1 MASPSFSRI
10 DKAKIHK
17 ELDKILDYKLSMGPN
32 VKEFEN
38 AFAKRLKIN
47 HAIAMNSCTSTLEAA
62 LNYYNIKG
70 KEVII
75 PTQTFIATGMAV
87 YHAGGIPRFAE
98 IEKKTM
104 SIDYEDVKKRINKN
118 TVGVII
124 VHMAGT
130 LSDDIFKLK
139 KLCRENNLFLIED
152 AAHTPGAKIK
162 SREAG
167 TIGDIGC
174 FSFYPS
180 KVLTAGEGGMLIT
193 NSNKIAKFTRSYQNR
208 GANMSSKKEIY
219 INPSR
224 NVRMTEFAALL
235 GKTQLEHL
243 DLFLK
248 NRRKIA
254 SRYKNKLSNNKKFDI
269 VLPERLEQS
278 ACWKIP
284 LILSKKINRD
294 RVISKLHERNIF
306 ADKAYDPPL
315 HLQPVMRKIFGTF
328 KGQLPKS
335 EKILCSSICLPS
347 HQDMTNEDADYVCK
361 NFLEILET
369 I

>member
-1 MASPSFSRI
+1 MASPSFSKR
-10 DKAKIHK
+10 DKVNIHK

-47 HAIAMNSCTSTLEAA
+47 HAIGMNSCTSTLEAA
-62 LNYYNIKG
+62 LNYFNVRG

-87 YHAGGIPRFAE
+87 YHAGGIPKFAE
-98 IEKKTM
+98 VEEKTL
-104 SIDYEDVKKRINKN
+104 SIDYEDVKKKINKK
-118 TVGVII
+118 TVGIII

-130 LSDDIFKLK
+130 LSDDILRLK
-139 KLCRENNLFLIED
+139 KLCKEKGLFLIED

-180 KVLTAGEGGMLIT
+180 KILTAGEGGMLVT
-193 NSNKIAKFTRSYQNR
+193 NSNKIAKFARSYQNR
-208 GANMSSKKEIY
+208 GADMSSKSEIY

-224 NVRMTEFAALL
+224 NVRMTEFSALL
-235 GKTQLEHL
+235 GRTQLSHL
-243 DLFLK
+243 DLYLK

-254 SRYKNKLSNNKKFDI
+254 ARYKKKLSNNNNFDI

-278 ACWKIP
+278 SCWKVP
-284 LILSKKINRD
+284 LILSKKLNRD
-294 RVISKLHERNIF
+294 NVINKLKERNIF

-315 HLQPVMRKIFGTF
+315 HLQPVMRKIFGTY
-328 KGQLPKS
+328 KGLLPKS
-335 EKILCSSICLPS
+335 EQILSSSICLPS
-347 HQDMTNEDADYVCK
+347 HQNMTNEDADYVSK
-361 NFLEILET
+361 NFLEIIDT
-369 I
+369 A